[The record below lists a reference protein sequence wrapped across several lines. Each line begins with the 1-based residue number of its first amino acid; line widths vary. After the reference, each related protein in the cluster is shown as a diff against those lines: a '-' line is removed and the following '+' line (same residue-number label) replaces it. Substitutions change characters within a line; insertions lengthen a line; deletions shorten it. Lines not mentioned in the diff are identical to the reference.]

1 MMCYQPIKKYV
12 TLYNFIGAKKIIQLD
27 KFYSFMSKFS
37 YTYVAALSI
46 FMVNVLQAQPRDAI
60 NTIEFGD
67 DGVVYLENFQHYKVG
82 DIPNEW
88 YNRNGDNIPATYGEP
103 YINDYKYRIV
113 KERGNKFLRF
123 EGIEAKHLNF
133 PLIDKEGL
141 NIHETPI
148 LRWDWRI
155 HDIPEGGDEN
165 SSNMNDVAASVYI
178 VFDTSRFLFQRVP
191 VSIRYTWSSSHPVG
205 SEFSKLRGRQRI
217 IVVGT
222 GNENMGNW
230 QTFERNIVEDYIR
243 FFGEKP
249 PSRPIALLILS
260 ASDNT
265 RSFAKADYDN
275 FELHPILN

>member
-1 MMCYQPIKKYV
+1 
-12 TLYNFIGAKKIIQLD
+12 
-27 KFYSFMSKFS
+27 MSKFS
-37 YTYVAALSI
+37 YKYVVALSI
-46 FMVNVLQAQPRDAI
+46 FMVNVLHAQPREAI
-60 NTIEFGD
+60 NTIEFGA
-67 DGVVYLENFQHYKVG
+67 DGVVYLENFQKYKVG
-82 DIPNEW
+82 HIPDEW
-88 YNRNGDNIPATYGEP
+88 YNRDGDNIPATYDEP
-103 YINDYKYRIV
+103 FLSQYKYRIV
-113 KERGNKFLRF
+113 KEHGNKFLRF

-165 SSNMNDVAASVYI
+165 SGNMNDVAASVYV
-178 VFDTSRFLFQRVP
+178 VFDTSRLLFQRVP

-222 GNENMGNW
+222 GEENIGKW
-230 QTFERNIVEDYIR
+230 QTFERNIVEDYQH
-243 FFGEKP
+243 FFGKKP
-249 PSRPIALLILS
+249 PGRPIALLILS

-265 RSFAKADYDN
+265 RSVAKADYDN
-275 FELHPILN
+275 FELQPVQN